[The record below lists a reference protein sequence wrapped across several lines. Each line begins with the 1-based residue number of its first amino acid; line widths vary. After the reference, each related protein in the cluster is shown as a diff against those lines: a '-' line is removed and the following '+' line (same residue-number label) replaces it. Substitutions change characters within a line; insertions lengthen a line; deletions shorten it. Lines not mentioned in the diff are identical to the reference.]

1 MIKLVFTGI
10 KRRKHETKYVSIVT
24 FATVLFLCGI
34 TLFQNISNNYVMQKN
49 FNAYGNWIVSTVNKK
64 LDHPYFKLESS
75 CMVGTS
81 LIDGETLVE
90 NQIVVG
96 AAADNFDLIDGSKLY
111 EGRMPKNENEIVMD
125 TISLA
130 TLGYSYDLGQTISVY
145 YRNAEGRITEK
156 EYELVGT
163 MKCFAQIW
171 KVNQGYTLPN
181 CFVSVKEFEKNYK
194 QSSYITYFYQLNP
207 EYSEISA
214 KDFGNQFVDKDEN
227 NTTIF
232 NSYVYENQLW
242 GTSEIYWN
250 VTFALM
256 AISAMAISYLMIA
269 YTGKRRNVFYK
280 YRCIGASGSQV
291 RRIIL
296 VECAYAT
303 VPEIVLGIGSSY
315 IIVYGL
321 CRLAGRFQGI
331 TDVYTFDGTLLVG
344 QILATFGVVLLAAL
358 ATQFSISDKRLAGNT
373 EAVKPS
379 KYKKL
384 RKIARRTKKPEK
396 TIFKRQNAL
405 RPIQNLASILFS
417 IMVCAIL
424 VFCVNKI
431 LDSYESTRF
440 VLRVQK
446 DVEMETSVEHFF
458 EVTDSNSDEKR
469 GMTNYDMYTGADNR
483 VMEQIK
489 MCPGVDRVDCVIQD
503 GLHYFTW
510 DGMEESQLMKNLIE
524 AQECGTPLEYGME
537 MVFYENLSDVKT
549 QVEAWGSPQNID
561 WDKFIAGEQVILIVD
576 AYDLETGEKIEETL
590 QLGDQ
595 ITIRNSFTD
604 VSNVSVEIA
613 MISDQK
619 GQEQW
624 AEFMTGSYKII
635 GSMALAEKIASSDG
649 QELRYNKL
657 WITYDQNASY
667 ESSDKQLARLAK
679 DCGLNYSSQAELRRI
694 YTQQLIQTFVFYGI
708 VFLVIATIYI
718 VIQRSFL
725 VSKNKYWQARFI
737 LLKQIGMEDSQYF
750 RLAFLEECRSYLWI
764 LVGLIPGFFVS
775 AWSLYTLWGTPAGN
789 EVTFME
795 NIWYYMVNKID
806 HGIYIVVALLL
817 YLAVVAGSAYV
828 IRKCIQTNRR
838 EEGK

>member
-1 MIKLVFTGI
+1 MIKLVFAGM
-10 KRRKHETKYVSIVT
+10 KRRKHETKYVSFVT
-24 FATVLFLCGI
+24 FAAVLFLCGI

-49 FNAYGNWIVSTVNKK
+49 LNAYGNWIVSTVNKQ
-64 LDHPYFKLESS
+64 LEHPYFKLESN
-75 CMVGTS
+75 CMVGPS
-81 LIDGETLVE
+81 LIDGQTLVE

-96 AAADNFDLIDGSKLY
+96 AAADNFDLIDGSNLY
-111 EGRMPKNENEIVMD
+111 EGRMPENENEIVMD

-130 TLGYSYDLGQTISVY
+130 KLGYSYDLGQTISVHY
-145 YRNAEGRITEK
+145 QNAEGQAIPK

-163 MKCFAQIW
+163 TKCFAQIW
-171 KVNQGYTLPN
+171 KINRGCTLPN
-181 CFVSVKEFEKNYK
+181 CFVSAEEFEKNYNIN
-194 QSSYITYFYQLNP
+194 SYTTYFYQLNP
-207 EYSEISA
+207 EYSDIST
-214 KDFGNQFVDKDEN
+214 KDFGYQFVDKDEN
-227 NTTIF
+227 NTTVF
-232 NSYVYENQLW
+232 NSYVYDNQLW

-269 YTGKRRNVFYK
+269 YTGKRRGIYYK
-280 YRCIGASGSQV
+280 YRCIGASESQV

-296 VECAYAT
+296 TECAYAT
-303 VPEIVLGIGSSY
+303 VPEIVSGIGISY
-315 IIVYGL
+315 IIAYGL
-321 CRLAGRFQGI
+321 CRLVDSFQSV
-331 TDVYTFDGTLLVG
+331 TDIYVFDGALFAG
-344 QILATFGVVLLAAL
+344 QIFATFGVVLLAVL
-358 ATQFSISDKRLAGNT
+358 ATQFSISDKRLAGNAG
-373 EAVKPS
+373 AVKPS

-384 RKIARRTKKPEK
+384 RIIARRTKKPEK

-405 RPIQNLASILFS
+405 RPIQNLSSILFS
-417 IMVCAIL
+417 IIVCAIL

-431 LDSYESTRF
+431 LDSYESTQF

-458 EVTDSNSDEKR
+458 EVTDPNSDEKH
-469 GMTNYDMYTGADNR
+469 GMSNYDMYTGADDR
-483 VMEQIK
+483 VMEQIR
-489 MCPGVDRVDCVIQD
+489 MCPGVETIDCVIQD

-510 DGMEESQLMKNLIE
+510 DGMEDSQLMKELIE

-537 MVFYENLSDVKT
+537 LVFYENLSDVKT
-549 QVEAWGSPQNID
+549 QVEAWGGPQDLD
-561 WDKFIAGEQVILIVD
+561 WDKFIAGQQVILIVD
-576 AYDLETGEKIEETL
+576 AYDLETGEKIEDTL
-590 QLGDQ
+590 QLGDR
-595 ITIRNSFTD
+595 ITIKNSFTD

-613 MISDQK
+613 MLSEGQ

-635 GSMALAEKIASSDG
+635 GSTALAEKIARSDS
-649 QELRYNKL
+649 QELRYNKV

-667 ESSDKQLARLAK
+667 ESSDKQLARLAR
-679 DCGLNYSSQAELRRI
+679 DHGFAYSSQAELRRL
-694 YTQQLIQTFVFYGI
+694 YTRQLIQTSVIYGI
-708 VFLVIATIYI
+708 IFVMIATVYI

-750 RLAFLEECRSYLWI
+750 MLAFLEECRSYLWI

-775 AWSLYTLWGTPAGN
+775 AWSLHTLWGDLAGS
-789 EVTFME
+789 ETTFME
-795 NIWYYMVNKID
+795 NIWYYMVNEID

-817 YLAVVAGSAYV
+817 YLAVVAGSAGV